1 MKNVTCRKLPI
12 DRIKAAQ
19 KLGTLK
25 DISLFGSFEF
35 PSSGSLS
42 GIGKELQKETTA
54 AQKYSQSCTSYCRGH
69 WCRYIWRNSCPS
81 RNTRYKTKSKSWGVQ
96 CPFSSTW
103 VGAIKEIR
111 FFWDCRHWRN
121 RGEGS
126 WALNRPSA
134 SFSCSTYIWKD
145 WIKEYGR
152 KHNRGFFQSQGDNF
166 LYVVIR
172 TPLRER
178 FQSRTHL
185 SHDTWTKWFK
195 FSTFGLLFLS
205 ILSQK
210 ILWVYRLFV
219 LPNGICISRKQINCQ
234 SIESLLRTTL
244 SQHKNALS
252 KCSTTLFPRVNVD

>member
-19 KLGTLK
+19 KLETLK
-25 DISLFGSFEF
+25 DTSLFGSFEF
-35 PSSGSLS
+35 PSSGSNS
-42 GIGKELQKETTA
+42 GGLVARSLADIGKEFKKIKKETTA
-54 AQKYSQSCTSYCRGH
+54 AHALPIAGATGAATSEEIR
-69 WCRYIWRNSCPS
+69 PS

-111 FFWDCRHWRN
+111 FFWDCQHWRN
-121 RGEGS
+121 WGEGS
-126 WALNRPSA
+126 SALNRPSA
-134 SFSCSTYIWKD
+134 SFTCRTYIWKD

-152 KHNRGFFQSQGDNF
+152 KHNRGFFQSQGDTF
-166 LYVVIR
+166 SYVVIR
-172 TPLRER
+172 TPLCER

-185 SHDTWTKWFK
+185 SHDMWSKWSK

-210 ILWVYRLFV
+210 ILWVYHLFV
-219 LPNGICISRKQINCQ
+219 LPGGDLYFKEANQLPKHWIIAQNY
-234 SIESLLRTTL
+234 T
-244 SQHKNALS
+244 
-252 KCSTTLFPRVNVD
+252 

>member
-1 MKNVTCRKLPI
+1 M
-12 DRIKAAQ
+12 AAQ

-42 GIGKELQKETTA
+42 GNGKELQKETTA

-81 RNTRYKTKSKSWGVQ
+81 RNTRYKTKSKSRGVQ
-96 CPFSSTW
+96 CPFCSTW
-103 VGAIKEIR
+103 DGAIKEIR

-134 SFSCSTYIWKD
+134 SFTCSTYIWKD

-185 SHDTWTKWFK
+185 SHDTWSKWFK

-244 SQHKNALS
+244 SQHKNAIS